1 MEETEESSG
10 TSFSSPAEAGMA
22 DNERPRPAWATRLR
36 EQRRDRCW
44 SQRELARRLV
54 QAADEDTRRTLP
66 ARESVI
72 RLIKAHEAGN
82 NQPRDPYRVLYCRV
96 FDIGE
101 AELFAV
107 EGTPPSSSRPRLPDV
122 FDRVVVP
129 SPYGHLDPAVIGVL
143 FAALAG
149 FASAGLAGN
158 DSVSAG
164 LAGKRLFEGS
174 FDGDAPDG
182 GAMDR
187 RTAMQLLTL
196 IGAGA
201 LAPPDAVA
209 AILSG
214 VDRAIGDRE
223 GLDLDDWER
232 TAWEY
237 SFRTNTGPLGALV
250 GDLTA
255 DIAEIGRL
263 LDRTTSPSDRAGLLR
278 VTASFAQTLSG
289 EFTHLRATGQ
299 ARRAQRT
306 ARRAAD
312 ASGDRDLRV
321 SVRAGEAWNSF
332 AAGQP
337 YQLVLQLLDDAIRIS
352 DGVPSVALARAYAAR
367 ATVLAAQSATQH
379 GDGETARTALRDL
392 RAVWDRL
399 PDRDTKDELTYWGFS
414 ERAMR
419 FTEAEVF
426 ALLGETREARQAAE
440 RASALYS
447 PALVH
452 GLANLRL
459 IQSYSLIRERDV
471 SDGLDHALASIQG
484 PPITPYRRLL
494 VGHVIEALPERARA
508 LPAARELSALV
519 AAS

>member
-1 MEETEESSG
+1 
-10 TSFSSPAEAGMA
+10 MA
-22 DNERPRPAWATRLR
+22 DNEHPRPPWAARLR
-36 EQRRDRCW
+36 EQRRDRFW

-66 ARESVI
+66 KRESVM
-72 RLIKAHEAGN
+72 RLIESHEAGN
-82 NQPRDPYRVLYCRV
+82 HQPKDPYRLLYCRV
-96 FDIGE
+96 FDLAE
-101 AELFAV
+101 AELFAA
-107 EGTPPSSSRPRLPDV
+107 EDASSMSLTPSRPPLPIMSARSV
-122 FDRVVVP
+122 AP
-129 SPYGHLDPAVIGVL
+129 PYGHIDPALIGVL

-255 DIAEIGRL
+255 DLAEVGRL
-263 LDRTTSPSDRAGLLR
+263 LEHTASPSDRVGLLR
-278 VTASFAQTLSG
+278 VTASLAQTLSG

-312 ASGDRDLRV
+312 VSGDRDLRV
-321 SVRAGEAWNSF
+321 SIRAADAWNSF
-332 AAGQP
+332 ASGQP
-337 YQLVLQLLDDAIRIS
+337 SQVILQLLDDAVRIS
-352 DGVPSVALARAYAAR
+352 DGVPSVALARTYAAR
-367 ATVLAAQSATQH
+367 ATVLAAQSAAV
-379 GDGETARTALRDL
+379 GGGGEDARTALRDL
-392 RAVWDRL
+392 REVWDRL
-399 PDRDTKDELTYWGFS
+399 PDRDTKDEFTYWGFS

-426 ALLGETREARQAAE
+426 ALLGDSREATRAAE
-440 RASALYS
+440 RAYVLYS

-452 GLANLRL
+452 GRANLRL
-459 IQSYSLIRERDV
+459 IQAYSLVRERDV
-471 SDGLDHALASIQG
+471 SDGLGHALTSVQG
-484 PPITPYRRLL
+484 LPITPYRRLI
-494 VGHVIEALPERARA
+494 VGRVIEALPERAHTLA
-508 LPAARELSALV
+508 AARELSAL